1 MSQDK
6 NAQFW
11 RKFWGGLILSLGV
24 LLLLQTLELIPW
36 EFWQFI
42 GPALLIIWGIAI
54 LRNPDSFVWCC
65 CFPYRERPTRN

>member
-1 MSQDK
+1 MNQEK
-6 NAQFW
+6 NAH
-11 RKFWGGLILSLGV
+11 FWGVLILSLGV

-36 EFWQFI
+36 KFWEFF

-65 CFPYRERPTRN
+65 CFPYRKSPTRK